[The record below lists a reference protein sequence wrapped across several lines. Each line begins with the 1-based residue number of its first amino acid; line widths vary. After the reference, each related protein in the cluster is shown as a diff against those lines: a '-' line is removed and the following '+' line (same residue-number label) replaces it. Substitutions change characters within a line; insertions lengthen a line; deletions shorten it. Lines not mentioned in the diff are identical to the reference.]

1 MMDDDKEESLQWNTI
16 FEASFCSASSLSSL
30 VNPLNNIWT
39 LEGVTSNFM
48 FCVGLLILQV
58 CEADAAC
65 SQVSHECFCHLVSL
79 SRTTLCVN
87 RWCSLFRQFGIS
99 CKPFAQILGALGS
112 FGATFQK
119 EYEYVHSSPEGG
131 ELRIVCRSV
140 SIVNEC

>member
-1 MMDDDKEESLQWNTI
+1 MKQI
-16 FEASFCSASSLSSL
+16 QL
-30 VNPLNNIWT
+30 VVRFPMNVFVIW
-39 LEGVTSNFM
+39 
-48 FCVGLLILQV
+48 
-58 CEADAAC
+58 
-65 SQVSHECFCHLVSL
+65 LVS
-79 SRTTLCVN
+79 SKTTLCAN

-99 CKPFAQILGALGS
+99 CKPFAQVLGALGS